1 MSISHTR
8 PLPRLRFILLA
19 AIAAA
24 ATATASFGAAEAQAH
39 GTCQATATPPYKTAA
54 GNIRSDGTMSCT
66 ESHRALTVTV
76 TMYKLEGSNWAP
88 LKTGRPGQSTGSFP
102 ANATVVVPCADTD
115 NYRASAQGYTGR
127 DSTDPVHE
135 SKNTSPQATIVC
147 TPQDMTN
154 PAALLELALFA

>member
-8 PLPRLRFILLA
+8 PLPRLRFIALA

-39 GTCQATATPPYKTAA
+39 GTCQATATPPSKTAA

-76 TMYKLEGSNWAP
+76 TMQKLEASGWTP
-88 LKTGRPGQSTGSFP
+88 IKTGRPGQSTGSFP

-115 NYRASAQGYTGR
+115 NYRAVAEGYTGR
-127 DSTDPVHE
+127 ESADAHV
-135 SKNTSPQATIVC
+135 SKNPSVQSTIAC
-147 TPQDMTN
+147 TPQNLTN
-154 PAALLELALFA
+154 PAALIELALFA